1 VIGLPRSRARWAA
14 LAAMALAAGALAALA
29 GAGPA
34 AAAAPAATVYTQTND
49 PSGNRIQALAPAHDG
64 GLALARSFPTGGLGS
79 GDGLGSQGAVVVAH
93 RWLLAVNA
101 GSDELS
107 LFRVRR
113 RGGLTLRDIVPSGGD
128 RPVSVTSDGRRAYV
142 VHAGAPAGL
151 AGFEISGDGRLTPV
165 AASARPLSAPAPG
178 PAQIELSG
186 DGGTL
191 VVTEKDTNR
200 IGTYPVAPD
209 GAVGA
214 PAFSPSAGET
224 PFGFAFD
231 PRGRLIVSEAFGGR
245 PGESAVSSY
254 ALRAGGGVTPISPAV
269 GTGQTAACWVVV
281 TADGRVAYTTNT
293 GSDSITG
300 YRIAKGG
307 QLSLLDADG
316 VTGRTGDGPTDMALA
331 RDGSV
336 LYALNG
342 AEGSVST
349 FQIGRDG
356 GLDSIGTAGGLPPVA
371 VAGLAVR

>member
-1 VIGLPRSRARWAA
+1 VIALPRPRARWPVIAA
-14 LAAMALAAGALAALA
+14 VALIALA
-29 GAGPA
+29 GAGSAMA
-34 AAAAPAATVYTQTND
+34 ASPAATVFTQTND
-49 PSGNRIQALAPAHDG
+49 PAGNRIQALAPTHGG
-64 GLALARSFPTGGLGS
+64 GLALAGSYPTGGLGS

-107 LFRVRR
+107 LFRVPRH
-113 RGGLTLRDIVPSGGD
+113 GGLTLRDIVPSGGD

-151 AGFEISGDGRLTPV
+151 AGFDIGADGRLTPIV
-165 AASARPLSAPAPG
+165 GSARPLSAPAPG

-186 DGGTL
+186 DGHTV

-200 IGTYPVAPD
+200 IGTYPVASD
-209 GAVGA
+209 GTVGA
-214 PAFSPSAGET
+214 GTTTPSAGET

-231 PRGRLIVSEAFGGR
+231 PRDRLIASEAFGGR

-254 ALRAGGGVTPISPAV
+254 ALSAGGGVNPISPAV

-281 TADGRVAYTTNT
+281 TADERFAYTTNT

-307 QLSLLDADG
+307 QLSLLDKDG
-316 VTGRTGDGPTDMALA
+316 VTGMTGDGPTDMALS

-342 AEGSVST
+342 AEGSVSA
-349 FQIGRDG
+349 FEVGRDG
-356 GLDSIGTAGGLPPVA
+356 GLDRIGTTGGLPPVA